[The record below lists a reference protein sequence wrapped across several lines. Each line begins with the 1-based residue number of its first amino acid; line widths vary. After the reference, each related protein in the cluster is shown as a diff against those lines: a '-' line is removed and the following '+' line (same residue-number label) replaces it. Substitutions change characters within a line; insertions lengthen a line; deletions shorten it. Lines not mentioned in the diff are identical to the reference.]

1 MTLYHGSN
9 VDVVAP
15 DLLHSRPNVDFGKGF
30 YTTPLYKQAVNWV
43 RKFKTRGDKAIIAKF
58 EFDETASAVLKI
70 MKFES
75 YSEEWLD
82 FILNCR
88 AGKDSSDYD
97 IVMGGVANDKVFN
110 TVELYFTNLID
121 KKEALKRLKY
131 EKPNWQVCFRT
142 EKSLNYLR
150 YIGSERL

>member
-15 DLLHSRPNVDFGKGF
+15 DLRHLRPNVDFGKGF
-30 YTTPLYKQAVNWV
+30 YTTPLYEQAVNWV
-43 RKFKTRGDKAIIAKF
+43 RKFK
-58 EFDETASAVLKI
+58 
-70 MKFES
+70 
-75 YSEEWLD
+75 
-82 FILNCR
+82 N
-88 AGKDSSDYD
+88 
-97 IVMGGVANDKVFN
+97 
-110 TVELYFTNLID
+110 FTNLID

>member
-15 DLLHSRPNVDFGKGF
+15 DLLHSRPNVDFGRGF
-30 YTTPLYKQAVNWV
+30 YTTPLYEQAVNWV
-43 RKFKTRGDKAIIAKF
+43 RKFKKRGDKAIIIKYA
-58 EFDETASAVLKI
+58 FDETAGTVLKI

-75 YSEEWLD
+75 YSEAWLD

-88 AGKDSSDYD
+88 SGKDYSGYD

-110 TVELYFTNLID
+110 TVELYFNNLID
-121 KKEALKRLKY
+121 KKEALKRLRY
-131 EKPNWQVCFRT
+131 EKTNWQVCFRT
-142 EKSLNYLR
+142 EESLNYLK

>member
-30 YTTPLYKQAVNWV
+30 YTTPLYEQAVNWV
-43 RKFKTRGDKAIIAKF
+43 RKFETRGDKAIIAKF
-58 EFDETASAVLKI
+58 EFDEPANAVLKI

-110 TVELYFTNLID
+110 TVELYFNNLID

>member
-30 YTTPLYKQAVNWV
+30 YTTPLYEQAVNWV
-43 RKFKTRGDKAIIAKF
+43 RKFKTRGDKAIIAKY
-58 EFDETASAVLKI
+58 EFDEPASAVLKI

-110 TVELYFTNLID
+110 TVELYFNNLID